1 MIEEIKGDIMV
12 KENPETISSLQVPGE
27 NPSHVHASSSK
38 FENSLFLTEASN
50 SEEYDE
56 ESAQCY

>member
-1 MIEEIKGDIMV
+1 MV

-27 NPSHVHASSSK
+27 K

-56 ESAQCY
+56 ESTQCY